1 MSSSSKQAAR
11 RLYDSGCTRIVSSPS
26 CPPNMGGKC
35 PRYMTSKPGSKCT
48 DYMVSLHDSTHDRR
62 AFDAA
67 MFNYCER
74 KYRANGR
81 TEIPPECECLLR
93 NEDPDYRQAVIQ
105 ASARQLS
112 KEADQCWYLPCR
124 DARNNVL
131 ASSMMLPGDPKN
143 VYLGTDVCT
152 GVTCSQLVD
161 ARGAT
166 LGVAF
171 IDQKT
176 GCSSEVKKGSD
187 EGGAEGEKG
196 AGGGGESG
204 EIGDEG
210 DESYEE
216 RVEKGKRLLM
226 ARALFNFKQLSN
238 AQIAILGSMVL
249 IFVMV
254 LIKVIIT

>member
-1 MSSSSKQAAR
+1 MSTSSQQAAR

-26 CPPNMGGKC
+26 CPPNIKGGKC
-35 PRYMTSKPGSKCT
+35 PRYMTSNPGSKCT
-48 DYMVSLHDSTHDRR
+48 DYMVSLHKSTHDRR

-67 MFNYCER
+67 MFDYCDR

-176 GCSSEVKKGSD
+176 GCSSEVKKEGS
-187 EGGAEGEKG
+187 GGE
-196 AGGGGESG
+196 GGGGSEG
-204 EIGDEG
+204 EGG
-210 DESYEE
+210 GSYDQD
-216 RVEKGKRLLM
+216 RVEKGKQLLM
-226 ARALFNFKQLSN
+226 ARALTGFQQLSK
-238 AQIAILGSMVL
+238 AQVAILVFMVL
-249 IFVMV
+249 GFVAV
-254 LIKVIIT
+254 LIKVLLS